1 MRYLY
6 GDSQPF
12 PLGYNFLGFLE
23 SFMASATR
31 IVELDGAIRRAVT
44 EADEATRV
52 RQHGI
57 DSLEIFHTEL
67 MRALGEASADT
78 QHAMT
83 LGYARQINEFAARLM
98 EETKRNAVAQ
108 NETDAAA
115 GRAQLEAWRRE
126 VQTKVDTLLK
136 VARLPVQGQEVQL
149 VLGEGKDASYE
160 PVATFENARGITA
173 RFRLGIPTGSAWQKA
188 RRVGDVQPG
197 TELHVAVKKSF
208 FGGTVKAEKL
218 KIDDLILGE
227 LVLGDD
233 RAEIHLKRK
242 PTERVHLVLR
252 RSERDGRVVVEAEH
266 PGDPN
271 AAQISPELEAE
282 DVAVVEKLILAL
294 QVEVKDLY
302 GHKEELRFARLDGVD
317 VVSGDKSL
325 DLVTRLV
332 EHFAPTVV
340 EIARRSPSPQ
350 ELSLKLEGDDGRREE
365 VYLRK
370 EELIKKLQPLS
381 AAGRAVF
388 APLGLDSWVP
398 GVTMRPPPVG

>member
-1 MRYLY
+1 MRFLY

-23 SFMASATR
+23 SFMTAATR
-31 IVELDGAIRRAVT
+31 IVELDGAIKRAVG
-44 EADEATRV
+44 EADEGARV

-57 DSLEIFHTEL
+57 ESLEIFHNEL

-83 LGYARQINEFAARLM
+83 LGYARQINDFAARLM
-98 EETKRNAVAQ
+98 EETKRNALAQ
-108 NETDAAA
+108 NETDAAG
-115 GRAQLEAWRRE
+115 GRAQIEAWRRE

-149 VLGEGKDASYE
+149 VLGDGKDASYE

-173 RFRLGIPTGSAWQKA
+173 RFRLGIPAGSPWQKA
-188 RRVGDVQPG
+188 RRVGDVQSG

-218 KIDDLILGE
+218 KIDDLVFHE

-242 PTERVHLVLR
+242 PTERVHLILR
-252 RSERDGRVVVEAEH
+252 KSERDGRVFVEAEH
-266 PGDPN
+266 PGDAN
-271 AAQISPELEAE
+271 ATQIAPELEPE
-282 DVAVVEKLILAL
+282 DVGVVEKLLLAL
-294 QVEVKDLY
+294 QVDVKDLY
-302 GHKEELRFARLDGVD
+302 GHKEELRFARLDGID

-332 EHFAPTVV
+332 EYFAPTVV

-398 GVTMRPPPVG
+398 GVTMRPPPVA

>member
-23 SFMASATR
+23 SFMAAATR
-31 IVELDGAIRRAVT
+31 IVELDGSIKKAVSD
-44 EADEATRV
+44 ADEAART

-57 DSLEIFHTEL
+57 DSLEMFHTEL
-67 MRALGEASADT
+67 MRALTEASADT
-78 QHAMT
+78 QHVLT
-83 LGYARQINEFAARLM
+83 LGYSRQIHEFAVRLM
-98 EETKRNAVAQ
+98 EETKRNALAQ
-108 NETDAAA
+108 NDADGAQ
-115 GRAQLEAWRRE
+115 GRAQLDVWRRE
-126 VQTKVDTLLK
+126 VQGKVDTLLK
-136 VARLPVQGQEVQL
+136 VARLPVQGQEAQL
-149 VLGEGKDASYE
+149 VMGDGKDAGYE
-160 PVATFENARGITA
+160 ATATFVNARGITA
-173 RFRLGIPTGSAWQKA
+173 RFRLGAPTGSPWNKA
-188 RRVGDVQPG
+188 RRVSDVQSG
-197 TELHVAVKKSF
+197 VELRVGVKKSF

-218 KIDDLILGE
+218 KIDDLYFHE

-233 RAEIHLKRK
+233 KAEIHLKRK
-242 PTERVHLVLR
+242 PTERVHLVIR
-252 RSERDGRVVVEAEH
+252 RTERDGRVVVDAEH
-266 PGDPN
+266 PGDAN
-271 AAQISPELEAE
+271 AAQLAPELEE
-282 DVAVVEKLILAL
+282 DDVAIVEKLILAL
-294 QVEVKDLY
+294 QVDVKDLY
-302 GHKEELRFARLDGVD
+302 GFKQDLLFAKLDDVD
-317 VVSGDKSL
+317 VVNGDRSL

-332 EHFAPTVV
+332 DYFAPTVV

-370 EELIKKLQPLS
+370 EELVKKLQPLS